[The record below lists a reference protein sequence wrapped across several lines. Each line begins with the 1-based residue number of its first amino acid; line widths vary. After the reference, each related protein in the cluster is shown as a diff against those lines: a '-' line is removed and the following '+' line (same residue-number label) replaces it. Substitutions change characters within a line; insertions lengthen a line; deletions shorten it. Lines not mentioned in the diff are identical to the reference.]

1 MEAPDPFAQTDEQPG
16 ADPGAEVTPAAP
28 MSGSPGARQPAEE
41 STTATGGLG
50 DGERLASAV
59 DGSATIPGATTGTA
73 RPSGAEAGAASHAPE
88 YGLMELVAREELTA
102 PPEAS
107 QGMVRP
113 TVRPKS
119 PPVVPPAAM
128 EEEDVVEEI
137 IRAEPQTQSVR
148 IFRKCGDEVVV
159 IEEEDT
165 PKEMRRLKS
174 ALAGVIKQI
183 EVSTE
188 S

>member
-1 MEAPDPFAQTDEQPG
+1 MT
-16 ADPGAEVTPAAP
+16 AA
-28 MSGSPGARQPAEE
+28 
-41 STTATGGLG
+41 GGLG
-50 DGERLASAV
+50 DDERSASAE
-59 DGSATIPGATTGTA
+59 DGSTTTREAMAGTA
-73 RPSGAEAGAASHAPE
+73 GPSGSKTRAAGIAPE
-88 YGLMELVAREELTA
+88 HGSTEPEAREELTA
-102 PPEAS
+102 PPEAA
-107 QGMVRP
+107 QGMVGP
-113 TVRPKS
+113 AIHPKS
-119 PPVVPPAAM
+119 PSVVLPATV